1 MIEFN
6 ANRPSLRLSF
16 HRKKVNTSNF
26 VTLLS
31 NYRNLSIYSLLM
43 TRVSQRASEWGFGWA
58 TKNVFLSLSL
68 FYMCWDPTVI
78 FLHLAPASR
87 MWMDECRRRFYE
99 WGKERE
105 KKDTENCLTN
115 NNFRDRPVS
124 KLIIKNKTSF
134 SCCYALLYDDDDDDE
149 SFAINLN
156 VKHATTWSSW
166 DEWMISS
173 FFSTHS
179 GTRMIC
185 DQDFLIDMASSWRR
199 RQASCKLMII
209 TVLNDDKK
217 SDEYGRCLSS
227 LKQQQKKQ
235 AMT

>member
-1 MIEFN
+1 MLHYYQIIGISRFTHYLWRE
-6 ANRPSLRLSF
+6 S
-16 HRKKVNTSNF
+16 
-26 VTLLS
+26 
-31 NYRNLSIYSLLM
+31 
-43 TRVSQRASEWGFGWA
+43 ASERVNEALGGPLKMF
-58 TKNVFLSLSL
+58 FSLSHS
-68 FYMCWDPTVI
+68 FICAETPRWFFST
-78 FLHLAPASR
+78 LHQPVECE
-87 MWMDECRRRFYE
+87 WMSAEGAFMSEEKR
-99 WGKERE
+99 ER

-185 DQDFLIDMASSWRR
+185 DQDFMIDMASSWRR